1 MSDLKVIEE
10 LRVRGELNDVLV
22 LSIFK
27 QGELIDVDLDLIR
40 NGERFK
46 LAQTHHKTED
56 GARSFFNE
64 TAEMIKRQYNPI

>member
-1 MSDLKVIEE
+1 MSDLKVVEE

-22 LSIFK
+22 LTMYI
-27 QGELIDVDLDLIR
+27 QGELVDVDLDLIR

-56 GARSFFNE
+56 GARAFFNE
-64 TAEMIKRQYNPI
+64 TAAMIKKQYNPI